1 MGKLLLAVLIGL
13 VGAAIVHIAVIF
25 AIPGLAQNDSW
36 NRLSRLGPLF
46 ATVQIATVPA
56 QGADPAPGADFVF
69 VDPAFIDV
77 ACRFDLSAAP
87 VRVQASERTGFWSA
101 SIYARN
107 GDNLYSISERVA
119 LEGRLDL
126 LVGTREQL
134 DLARVEGTEDDD
146 TAIPVEFPAAEGY
159 VTVRALV
166 RAESERPFVDRFA
179 RSVACRPASPEESG
193 QIATTSP

>member
-1 MGKLLLAVLIGL
+1 MGKLLLALLVGL

-25 AIPGLAQNDSW
+25 AIPRVAQNDSW
-36 NRLSRLGPLF
+36 NRLSRLGDLF
-46 ATVQIATVPA
+46 ATIQVAAVPA
-56 QGADPAPGADFVF
+56 QGADPTPGADFVF
-69 VDPAFIDV
+69 VDPSFIDV
-77 ACRFDLSAAP
+77 ACRFDLADAP
-87 VRVQASERTGFWSA
+87 VRVQAAERTGFWSA

-119 LEGRLDL
+119 LEGQLDL

-134 DLARVEGTEDDD
+134 DLARVEGTDSDD
-146 TAIPVEFPAAEGY
+146 TAIPVELPPGEGY

-179 RSVACRPASPEESG
+179 RSITCRPASPEESG
-193 QIATTSP
+193 QVATAAP